1 MNTAIKPRGRQA
13 KPTRHEVSAA
23 WDRLRSAADGGD
35 LQANA
40 LLIALVENKPLS
52 PVLERARA

>member
-1 MNTAIKPRGRQA
+1 MSTEIKTRGRQA

-35 LQANA
+35 LQASA
-40 LLIALVENKPLS
+40 LLIALVESKPLS
-52 PVLERARA
+52 PVLERASA